1 MARTTEEIYR
11 DLIAQAQGQ
20 GSQTQKTNDNI
31 LQYAE
36 GILDENEQYR
46 FLCDML
52 DGTGLSDS
60 EIKQICLCCSH

>member
-1 MARTTEEIYR
+1 MRKSMNREEFMAYYEENFWDTGAYR
-11 DLIAQAQGQ
+11 LI
-20 GSQTQKTNDNI
+20 DNI

-60 EIKQICLCCSH
+60 EIKQICL